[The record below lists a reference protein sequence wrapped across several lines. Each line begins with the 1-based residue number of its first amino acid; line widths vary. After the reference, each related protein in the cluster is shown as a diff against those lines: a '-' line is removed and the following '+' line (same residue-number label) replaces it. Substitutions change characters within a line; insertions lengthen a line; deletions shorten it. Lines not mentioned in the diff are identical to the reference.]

1 MVSNLYRKVPKNLDR
16 AAEQAIKFLNGGNEI
31 TEEEGVSDVRVYS
44 FQKDANLIY
53 AAFRQTHGIDLSKTV
68 LHWWE
73 FMALFMDLGADTS
86 FCNLVALRKRVKT
99 GKASKEERATARE
112 MGDIFKLPEIDNRTL
127 EEKEAEEEFM
137 KKLGKATVNSG

>member
-1 MVSNLYRKVPKNLDR
+1 
-16 AAEQAIKFLNGGNEI
+16 
-31 TEEEGVSDVRVYS
+31 
-44 FQKDANLIY
+44 
-53 AAFRQTHGIDLSKTV
+53 
-68 LHWWE
+68 
-73 FMALFMDLGADTS
+73 MALFMDLGADTS